1 MCYTL
6 NSDAYPGKTMAN
18 NTRIPNDLPHMAEG
32 EPHDPHESSPPK
44 HKTAGLVSAA
54 LPKDRPRSATGFIG
68 AVRMGAENPD
78 KTDKQDASRP
88 RDETHPSRPNLQTVP
103 QATISGK
110 TRTGLPRT
118 PVLIVEDTIE
128 LAEVIQATLESMGL
142 DAIYATHGR
151 VGLEKMKQLNPGL
164 VLMDIGLPDIT
175 GWKMLDS
182 IKEHYTARGQELPL
196 IIVITAY
203 GDPANRLIGKL
214 QGIYS
219 YLIKP
224 FTPNE
229 VERLVTMALRGDAA
243 PDQPDESNR

>member
-1 MCYTL
+1 
-6 NSDAYPGKTMAN
+6 MAN
-18 NTRIPNDLPHMAEG
+18 KTRIPDDLTHMAEG
-32 EPHDPHESSPPK
+32 APHEPSEMPPPK
-44 HKTAGLVSAA
+44 RKTARLARYA
-54 LPKDRPRSATGFIG
+54 LPKDKAASDTGFIG
-68 AVRMGAENPD
+68 LVRMSTENPD
-78 KTDKQDASRP
+78 KTEAQDASRTQ
-88 RDETHPSRPNLQTVP
+88 DEGKVPPPVTLP
-103 QATISGK
+103 QATITGK
-110 TRTGLPRT
+110 TRSGLPRT

-142 DAIYATHGR
+142 EASYATHGK

-182 IKEHYTARGQELPL
+182 IKEHYTANGLALPL

-229 VERLVTMALRGDAA
+229 VEKLVTMALRGDLA
-243 PDQPDESNR
+243 PQQQDEGNP